1 MKFPEEYIKHGD
13 FVLHSGERSDI
24 FYDVN
29 AMLTEPLYLSY
40 ILNCIPWSNNYVGI
54 AAFGEAIVV
63 GLKVEN
69 PSVRISI
76 VKDKELKGKKPEPPW
91 ILIDDVVTTGRSLLE
106 AISLAGS
113 TPEEII
119 VAVDRRPENR
129 NPIVKSV
136 FEI

>member
-1 MKFPEEYIKHGD
+1 MKFPEEYIKHGN
-13 FVLHSGERSDI
+13 FLLHSGQHSDI

-29 AMLTEPLYLSY
+29 AMLTEPLYLSH
-40 ILNCIPWSNNYVGI
+40 ILYSIPWSNNYVGI
-54 AAFGEAIVV
+54 ATFGEAIVV

-76 VKDKELKGKKPEPPW
+76 VKDKELKGKKPEGSW

-113 TPEEII
+113 APEEII